1 MIEKIIESIDRFV
14 DAIYDIDQIGLQE
27 RYLEFIE
34 NIDLFICKMAE
45 AGYEVNLNEDLTN
58 IANGMER
65 KDYTE
70 VADILLYT
78 VKTDFEQLD
87 LVELDI

>member
-1 MIEKIIESIDRFV
+1 MIEKVIESIERFV

-34 NIDLFICKMAE
+34 NIDLFIRKMAD
-45 AGYEVNLNEDLTN
+45 AGYEVDLNEDLTN
-58 IANGMER
+58 IANGMVC
-65 KDYTE
+65 KDYIE

-78 VKTDFEQLD
+78 VKTDFQQLK
-87 LVELDI
+87 LGELEI

>member
-1 MIEKIIESIDRFV
+1 MIEKVIESIDRFV

-34 NIDLFICKMAE
+34 TIDLFIRKMAE
-45 AGYEVNLNEDLTN
+45 AGYEVNLNEDLTD
-58 IANGMER
+58 IANGMES
-65 KDYTE
+65 KDYIE

-78 VKTDFEQLD
+78 VKTDFQQLD
-87 LVELDI
+87 LGELEL

>member
-1 MIEKIIESIDRFV
+1 MIEKIIESIERFV

-34 NIDLFICKMAE
+34 NIDVFIRKMAE

-58 IANGMER
+58 IANSMES
-65 KDYTE
+65 KDYIE

-78 VKTDFEQLD
+78 VKADFEQLD
-87 LVELDI
+87 LGELEI

>member
-14 DAIYDIDQIGLQE
+14 DVIYDIDQIGLQE

-34 NIDLFICKMAE
+34 NIDQFIRKMAE
-45 AGYEVNLNEDLTN
+45 VGYEVNLNEDLTN
-58 IANGMER
+58 IANGMEC
-65 KDYTE
+65 KDYVE

-78 VKTDFEQLD
+78 VKIDFQQLD
-87 LVELDI
+87 LGELEL

>member
-1 MIEKIIESIDRFV
+1 MIEKIIDSIDQFV

-34 NIDLFICKMAE
+34 TIDLFIRKMAE
-45 AGYEVNLNEDLTN
+45 VGYEVNLDEDLTN
-58 IANGMER
+58 IANSMVC
-65 KDYTE
+65 KDYIE

-78 VKTDFEQLD
+78 VKTDFQHLD
-87 LVELDI
+87 LGELEI